1 MNQFAGNT
9 VIASLKEHCVSR
21 FPLPSY
27 FCLTAN
33 EKDFS
38 HSLEMT
44 IRGGGGRHSTSFRWK
59 EVPRRGGGWL
69 PKRDERECEIVRLL
83 VSSSKA
89 ELRGLNVIAA
99 FYIGEETQNFFAVS
113 LSHNLRFTGVQGR
126 FLASLEMTIR
136 GSLLQEGMKGNVR

>member
-9 VIASLKEHCVSR
+9 VIARLKEHCVAR
-21 FPLPSY
+21 FPLSSY

-44 IRGGGGRHSTSFRWK
+44 IGGGKKGGTLLSPLSPYGEGGGGRHSPSFRWK

-69 PKRDERECEIVRLL
+69 PQRGERECEGSGVLI
-83 VSSSKA
+83 
-89 ELRGLNVIAA
+89 
-99 FYIGEETQNFFAVS
+99 S
-113 LSHNLRFTGVQGR
+113 LT
-126 FLASLEMTIR
+126 
-136 GSLLQEGMKGNVR
+136 

>member
-44 IRGGGGRHSTSFRWK
+44 IGEKRVLSYRHSPHMGKAAMGGILLPSFGRRCPEGA
-59 EVPRRGGGWL
+59 EVGSR
-69 PKRDERECEIVRLL
+69 
-83 VSSSKA
+83 S
-89 ELRGLNVIAA
+89 
-99 FYIGEETQNFFAVS
+99 
-113 LSHNLRFTGVQGR
+113 GV
-126 FLASLEMTIR
+126 
-136 GSLLQEGMKGNVR
+136 KGNVREAVFSYFGLY

>member
-21 FPLPSY
+21 FPLSSY

-44 IRGGGGRHSTSFRWK
+44 IGGEKKGVLSYRHFPHMGKAAVGGILPPSVGRRCPEGA
-59 EVPRRGGGWL
+59 EVGSR
-69 PKRDERECEIVRLL
+69 
-83 VSSSKA
+83 S
-89 ELRGLNVIAA
+89 
-99 FYIGEETQNFFAVS
+99 
-113 LSHNLRFTGVQGR
+113 GV
-126 FLASLEMTIR
+126 
-136 GSLLQEGMKGNVR
+136 KGNVREAESSFH